1 MRAVRYQVWCSAD
14 EGRGDGVDGN
24 DGVVASD
31 SEGDDEVRLDET
43 IRFTSFFSALLVP
56 NSNGSWLNFFL
67 SGEAPASL
75 SGHFRSPVRGKKR

>member
-31 SEGDDEVRLDET
+31 SEGDNEVRLDVV
-43 IRFTSFFSALLVP
+43 IFFPSSSAILLVP
-56 NSNGSWLNFFL
+56 NGVYLRL
-67 SGEAPASL
+67 KTMKPGEIPTS
-75 SGHFRSPVRGKKR
+75 SSVRSRGPVRRKKG